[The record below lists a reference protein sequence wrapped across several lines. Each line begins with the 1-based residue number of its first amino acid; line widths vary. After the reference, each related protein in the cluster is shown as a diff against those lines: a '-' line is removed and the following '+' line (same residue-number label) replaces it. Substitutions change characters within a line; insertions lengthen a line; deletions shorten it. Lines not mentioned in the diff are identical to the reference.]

1 MSDNRMIVW
10 AIASVCL
17 MAAIMVSAA
26 CYSDAEKER
35 QKTELRKAMIEKGM
49 TLEQI
54 KEFEKVK

>member
-1 MSDNRMIVW
+1 MIVW